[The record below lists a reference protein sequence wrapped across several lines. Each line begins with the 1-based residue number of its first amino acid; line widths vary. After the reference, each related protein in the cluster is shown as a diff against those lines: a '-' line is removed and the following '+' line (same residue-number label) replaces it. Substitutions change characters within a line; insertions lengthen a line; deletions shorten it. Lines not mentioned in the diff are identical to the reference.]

1 MKQIDISHLSREDC
15 NNLKNEMK
23 LHQSLNHPNI
33 IKFHDALQIKHM
45 VYFLL
50 EYACNG
56 CLFFYI
62 HPKKGLPER
71 LALRF
76 LY

>member
-1 MKQIDISHLSREDC
+1 
-15 NNLKNEMK
+15 MK